1 MQSFSA
7 TALPSRI
14 KPHDKLNSGPLAC
27 LHLNSHFKLYYMIQ
41 VKHKMNTVSIF
52 PTVPANNRPNGP
64 RGNDKDNFGVRC
76 LAWVLYEIGCWV
88 LITSLNSCKFVGYLV
103 KESLLKDG
111 TKLRVLEWLQRC
123 RRTLGM
129 RGRPHQS
136 AANPPVIII
145 LSFASSSRHH
155 YCQTLQTFSPCSSY
169 WVQGCGWTDQSVG
182 WEQSLLK
189 YISTALLL
197 FQALR
202 HNHSW
207 ERRVSD
213 FVAQY
218 PLFMPAGLRFKRF
231 LIKGSLINN
240 RSCFPAVYVYPV
252 YVWRE
257 NSKTEKSRK
266 G

>member
-52 PTVPANNRPNGP
+52 STVPSNNRPNGP
-64 RGNDKDNFGVRC
+64 RGNYRDNFGVWY
-76 LAWVLYEIGCWV
+76 LAWVLYEIRCWV
-88 LITSLNSCKFVGYLV
+88 LITSLNSCKFVRYLV
-103 KESLLKDG
+103 EESLLKDG

-145 LSFASSSRHH
+145 ASFASSIRHH
-155 YCQTLQTFSPCSSY
+155 YCQTLQTFSPYLSAGVWMDRSIS
-169 WVQGCGWTDQSVG
+169 GR
-182 WEQSLLK
+182 EQSLLK

-202 HNHSW
+202 HNHS
-207 ERRVSD
+207 SD
-213 FVAQY
+213 GELSIRLCCTISTLYASWFEIQKIPY
-218 PLFMPAGLRFKRF
+218 
-231 LIKGSLINN
+231 
-240 RSCFPAVYVYPV
+240 
-252 YVWRE
+252 
-257 NSKTEKSRK
+257 
-266 G
+266 